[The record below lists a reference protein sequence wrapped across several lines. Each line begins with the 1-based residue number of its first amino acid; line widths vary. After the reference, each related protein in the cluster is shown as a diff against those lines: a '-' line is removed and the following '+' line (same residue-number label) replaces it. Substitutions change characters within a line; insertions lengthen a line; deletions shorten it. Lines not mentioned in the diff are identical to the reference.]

1 MLGKASVISNLVIL
15 GVGITMCLIFQRTDI
30 LRELVIIFGFIFL
43 IPGIV
48 ELIYVLSSPGRRQ
61 NQFVRLT
68 GWISAIGGITLGA
81 VMLLTPQSFTAI
93 MVYVFAFGLIVGSLN
108 QFYVLGYGYRPL
120 RFPGWFYLIPALVVI
135 AGVVIVASPML
146 RYNDPVVVLITGIG
160 LILIALL
167 AFMEMISAAS
177 MNHAAKKTTVPAHRS
192 SDDSTATSTAAETS
206 AGQTGHIAE
215 SDSPRTVSE
224 GEQTT
229 K

>member
-1 MLGKASVISNLVIL
+1 MLGKASVIRKLVIL

-43 IPGIV
+43 IPGFV

-81 VMLLTPQSFTAI
+81 VMLLTPQSFTSI

-120 RFPGWFYLIPALVVI
+120 RFPGWFHLIPALVVI

-146 RYNDPVVVLITGIG
+146 RYNDPVVVLVTGIG

-177 MNHAAKKTTVPAHRS
+177 MNHAAKKRAVATTTS
-192 SDDSTATSTAAETS
+192 SHHSTASAPVSEESAERS
-206 AGQTGHIAE
+206 DHISK
-215 SDSPRTVSE
+215 SDSSVIVSE
-224 GEQTT
+224 GEQS